1 MKQPILSIIVPTR
14 NSVQNL
20 GELFLAPIARNT
32 YNTNNIELVFVVDK
46 DDDASICF
54 LKNNKFL
61 KTLKFVKIIIREQ
74 SDNLTRDYYNAGAK
88 QSTGFFVMPGADDIQ
103 IDTPNYDLI
112 LLKTR
117 DGLIKTEGVHKKHY
131 LLIKTFGKGNVGAGF
146 CCFPILT
153 RASIDL
159 LGYFLA
165 PPAITGWGA
174 DWFIDKIYSTVNKVA
189 VPTTPINIQ
198 HVSKHSGDITQT
210 AEARYSRMAAISQA
224 VPNCKHN
231 PKIYVEMVKA
241 IFLIIAENMEQYT
254 PAAVYEAF
262 SNASA
267 TPATLK
273 AANISHPKLEKHPKI
288 FLEAIYSIKQAV
300 YNNRPDAPGNLIK
313 KKNE

>member
-14 NSVQNL
+14 DNIENLEDGFLKSV
-20 GELFLAPIARNT
+20 IINT
-32 YNTNNIELVFVVDK
+32 NNINNIELVFVVDE
-46 DDDASICF
+46 DDKKTIDF
-54 LKNNKFL
+54 LSNNQALKELTFL
-61 KTLKFVKIIIREQ
+61 QILKRKRSNNITE
-74 SDNLTRDYYNAGAK
+74 DYYNYGAK
-88 QSTGFFVMPGADDIQ
+88 KSYGFFVMPGADDIQ

-112 LLKTR
+112 LIKTR
-117 DGLIKTEGVHKKHY
+117 EGMIKTEGVHKKHY
-131 LLIKTFGKGNVGAGF
+131 LLIKTFGKGNAGAGF

-254 PAAVYEAF
+254 PAAVYEDF

-267 TPATLK
+267 TPDTQK

-300 YNNRPDAPGNLIK
+300 YNNRPGAPGNLIK